1 MATTPINTPNEKYM
15 VAFVIQ
21 GDDIFRVTADSIVQT
36 SSSPTEGAFDGIAK
50 LKAAA
55 ALMELTN
62 VHKERPIE
70 LRRMAREL
78 AAEGMRLLARSDA
91 AFRTSASTEAEELPE
106 ATVA

>member
-1 MATTPINTPNEKYM
+1 MATTPINAPATERYLI
-15 VAFVIQ
+15 AFVIQ
-21 GDDIFRVTADSIVQT
+21 GDDIFRVTADNIIQT
-36 SSSPTEGAFDGIAK
+36 NNSGAFEGVAK

-62 VHKERPIE
+62 TYNERPVE

-78 AAEGMRLLARSDA
+78 AAEGIRLLARAEATPKPVA
-91 AFRTSASTEAEELPE
+91 APVEVEQE